1 MLNPQANTVSAEP
14 DRSSVSE
21 VLLGGRNQRGL
32 AGPGE
37 NWCGARAQ
45 SGSVPLFSGCP
56 WRYNSHKRGR
66 SSRPSGECRLIRGPA
81 FHIIPAWDHTSL
93 GGPECQVTPM
103 APIRRNPTCSSSS
116 PCAGSRARCTL
127 VSVGSARPWLGS
139 SRNTIFALLFG
150 HTLCLRKQPSPP
162 LVLS

>member
-37 NWCGARAQ
+37 NWCGARAH

-66 SSRPSGECRLIRGPA
+66 ISRPSGECRMNMACEPRPLDGGRPA
-81 FHIIPAWDHTSL
+81 HA
-93 GGPECQVTPM
+93 
-103 APIRRNPTCSSSS
+103 
-116 PCAGSRARCTL
+116 
-127 VSVGSARPWLGS
+127 
-139 SRNTIFALLFG
+139 
-150 HTLCLRKQPSPP
+150 
-162 LVLS
+162 